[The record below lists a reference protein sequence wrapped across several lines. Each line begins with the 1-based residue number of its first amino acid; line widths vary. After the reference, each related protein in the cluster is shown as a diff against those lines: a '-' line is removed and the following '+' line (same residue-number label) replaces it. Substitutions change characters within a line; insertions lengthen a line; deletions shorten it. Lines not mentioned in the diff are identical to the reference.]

1 MAANI
6 EENITRVVEI
16 DNMEQLIKVSK
27 LPNLIIIDFSATWC
41 GPCQEIKPYFK
52 ELSTNNAINDLLYS
66 ILLSCRL
73 SALK

>member
-27 LPNLIIIDFSATWC
+27 LPNLIIIDF
-41 GPCQEIKPYFK
+41 
-52 ELSTNNAINDLLYS
+52 LNNYRDIMTACSHI
-66 ILLSCRL
+66 CR
-73 SALK
+73 